1 MDDELEEDEDIMT
14 AKSPPPLPPLPPLP
28 NTELKIMNENNNIQS
43 YPDILLQGK
52 YYHSFS
58 NIDKVYLYN
67 YQIANSSTGKR
78 TFEPLEEGV

>member
-14 AKSPPPLPPLPPLP
+14 ATSPPPLPPLP
-28 NTELKIMNENNNIQS
+28 NTELKIMNENNNIQT

-67 YQIANSSTGKR
+67 Y
-78 TFEPLEEGV
+78 